1 MNKFLLFFVAVLMF
15 CKTSAQTEGIT
26 YQAVI
31 VDLNA
36 QQLPGID
43 VPASALP
50 NKDLTV
56 RFSLIDSQGSLE
68 YQEEQATTT
77 DAFGMIHLIIG
88 KGTPVTSQSFTEIY
102 WIDEKT
108 LQVAIDLNDG
118 NGFINFSTQPL
129 HYVPYVNHREIIA
142 TSTLDVDGETNLNNN
157 LTVNNQSTTR
167 LTGDLY
173 VEGSANFDQGNF
185 KNLVVTETSG
195 LNQVNIAGATT
206 IDGTTS
212 INNSLSVTNNN
223 PVNFSGNL
231 NVEGQASFQ
240 NTDIANLHVRENFSV
255 GQGSQFYD
263 QVIISAEV
271 NGDQNSTDSYP
282 LLVRGSNQG
291 IHIRVDGVSNN
302 TNNFMS
308 FADASRI
315 KGAIEGQTLQDLR
328 ATYEYGNDRALYYKN
343 IAFITAEGVACS
355 TQLDFVEAGIMA
367 AQIITE
373 LAFEIDLILY
383 AENNRGIYFKSG
395 GADYAEYLP
404 HLDLGET
411 FNKGDVVGVF
421 GGQISKNT
429 SGASK
434 IMVISSNPIVLGN
447 FQEGKAMQG
456 YEKVA
461 FLGQVPVRVYGKVVV
476 GDYILA
482 SGNNDGA
489 AVAKNKAALSLSD
502 YENIVGVAW
511 EASTSKPVNM
521 INTAV
526 GINQNDLV
534 IQLKQQRQEL
544 DELKKTVAGLLERI
558 DGKTTNPDT
567 TKTETSLKPEAFYK
581 PDQKSFDSWLAENEA
596 TIKHY
601 IEHQRELFVQNNI
614 DLSRYPNL
622 QRWINDP
629 INTLKAYNNG
639 SLNPTMWQQVKRQMN
654 IK

>member
-43 VPASALP
+43 VSASALP

-185 KNLVVTETSG
+185 KNLAVTETSD
-195 LNQVNIAGATT
+195 LNLVNIAGATT
-206 IDGTTS
+206 INGATS
-212 INNSLSVTNNN
+212 INNSFSVTNNN

-231 NVEGQASFQ
+231 NVEGLAKFQ

-308 FADASRI
+308 FADAGRI

-404 HLDLGET
+404 HLDLSET

-461 FLGQVPVRVYGKVVV
+461 FLGQVPVRVYGKVAV

>member
-461 FLGQVPVRVYGKVVV
+461 FLGQVPVRVYGKVAV